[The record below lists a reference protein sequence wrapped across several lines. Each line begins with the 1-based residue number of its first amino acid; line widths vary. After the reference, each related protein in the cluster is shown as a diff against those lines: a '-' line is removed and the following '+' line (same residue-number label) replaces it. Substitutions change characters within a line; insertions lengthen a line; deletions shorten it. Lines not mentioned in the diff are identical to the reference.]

1 VPDAA
6 DSKNQQMPP
15 ARSAGAASQPGAQ
28 PPAQPPGAPGGSYA
42 PPRHVRIG
50 AIVAVIAV
58 AAFLVWYF
66 AIRDGG
72 GDDDATPSVGSGPVA
87 ATRADLVDF
96 SKDLD
101 QPIYWAGEQPG
112 TTDIELTQTQ
122 DGNVYVRY
130 LSRDAA
136 VANTKPSFLTIG
148 TYPFPDAYHALKVIG
163 DRPGGEVQRI
173 EDDGL
178 VVTNSNSPT
187 SVYLAYP
194 GKDIQVEVY
203 DPNPSKALDLVTSG
217 AVAPV
222 R

>member
-6 DSKNQQMPP
+6 DSKSQQPP
-15 ARSAGAASQPGAQ
+15 AARSAGGASRPGAQ
-28 PPAQPPGAPGGSYA
+28 RPARPPGDAYA

-50 AIVAVIAV
+50 AIVAVVAV
-58 AAFLVWYF
+58 VAFLVWYF

-72 GDDDATPSVGSGPVA
+72 SDDAGTQSVGSGPVA

-96 SKDLD
+96 SEDLD

-130 LSRDAA
+130 LTRNAA
-136 VANTKPSFLTIG
+136 VGNTKPSYLTIG

-163 DRPGGEVQRI
+163 DRPGGEVRRI

-194 GKDIQVEVY
+194 GKDIQIEVY